1 MLGQLSHIIY
11 NIFNQLHLRVDIPAT
26 CRKHLDSRPRD
37 IPYRA
42 RCPVSGAE
50 DGAGRV
56 AGLGRGV
63 GKASLIGLRGR
74 TAKRIVRR
82 DPGKTVSVPVGVSQ
96 GACTACVH
104 PEESW
109 RHRCRQEE
117 VLAGWQFFITT
128 PYRREQPKA
137 DRSESAL
144 RLCELL
150 SCGWKIS
157 IANEA
162 DGDLSAPS
170 GRAPQSLQGFLAP
183 LCREIWI
190 QDMDQA
196 AGLFVSA
203 QPGSLRNE
211 ILAHASGFGA
221 HLSAYAV
228 WKDLCGELA
237 MDLFQSGDVM
247 IKLQQTVRQTHR
259 TGSHF
264 GSFIYEHTS
273 TTRCLSFTQRA

>member
-1 MLGQLSHIIY
+1 M
-11 NIFNQLHLRVDIPAT
+11 
-26 CRKHLDSRPRD
+26 
-37 IPYRA
+37 
-42 RCPVSGAE
+42 E
-50 DGAGRV
+50 
-56 AGLGRGV
+56 
-63 GKASLIGLRGR
+63 
-74 TAKRIVRR
+74 
-82 DPGKTVSVPVGVSQ
+82 
-96 GACTACVH
+96 
-104 PEESW
+104 
-109 RHRCRQEE
+109 
-117 VLAGWQFFITT
+117 
-128 PYRREQPKA
+128 
-137 DRSESAL
+137 
-144 RLCELL
+144 
-150 SCGWKIS
+150 
-157 IANEA
+157 
-162 DGDLSAPS
+162 
-170 GRAPQSLQGFLAP
+170 
-183 LCREIWI
+183 
-190 QDMDQA
+190 QA